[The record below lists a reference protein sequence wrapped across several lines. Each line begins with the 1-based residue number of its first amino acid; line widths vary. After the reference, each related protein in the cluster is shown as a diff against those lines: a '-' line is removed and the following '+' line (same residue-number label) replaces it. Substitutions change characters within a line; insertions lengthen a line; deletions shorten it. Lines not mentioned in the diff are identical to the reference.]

1 MRVGNRGCSKEECGC
16 SGNYYFQHRPSPRR
30 VAPLHNGD
38 ALRGYVDLNQGT
50 SAAQCSSFYI
60 SEINLVST
68 ADGEAGHVQTFV
80 GFGPSKEEA
89 EKSALGWC
97 SHIRFDLETCL
108 NSDRLTARNYR
119 SDGGD
124 AALDL
129 KYMKAVARITGC
141 S

>member
-1 MRVGNRGCSKEECGC
+1 MNRVVLTTIILVFG
-16 SGNYYFQHRPSPRR
+16 
-30 VAPLHNGD
+30 AD
-38 ALRGYVDLNQGT
+38 GT
-50 SAAQCSSFYI
+50 RAEPQAAQCSSFYI

-68 ADGEAGHVQTFV
+68 AAGEAGHVQTFV

-108 NSDRLTARNYR
+108 NSDRLTTRNSP
-119 SDGGD
+119 SDGGG
-124 AALDL
+124 AALHL

-141 S
+141 AGGDVNGGVDRGGARR